1 MARSFEALFAK
12 GDGIEVFFCSF
23 SHLIPSKNTKKKT
36 ENSALLCPIFV
47 QILPMMAL

>member
-23 SHLIPSKNTKKKT
+23 SHLIPSKNTKKRPQIQPYYVQFLSK
-36 ENSALLCPIFV
+36 SCP
-47 QILPMMAL
+47 